1 MSSNSNND
9 KSLFTFSLKKGHH
22 NEENP
27 NKIIHSIHLNHL
39 KSPTKNE
46 YHIKLP
52 IIKSHYYQ
60 KNKSNTKINK
70 NFIKDILLSDNL
82 NTPSNL
88 KKQKLIINNTLTPIH
103 LLKEKNINSYNTI
116 NLLNYKSLNK
126 NIFKIKNKSIDLN
139 DYQNLYSN
147 SNYYQKDY
155 DKIKNNLYYELNQ
168 IDKINIPKKIK
179 RYKLSSKN
187 LILNK
192 IKNDDEDKNNK
203 NIKLIDIYEYI
214 NDKEIEKKIV
224 NKNFE
229 VENNKQI
236 EDEEEE
242 EKITINEE
250 LILEEISDD
259 NLNEY
264 YKSNCFLVQEFAYKE
279 EQNINYRN
287 YMEDKGKYIL
297 NLNKNKNNAL
307 FCIFDGHGGSHIS
320 KYLQKNIYYEFKKM
334 LIKNNNDI
342 NDFNFYEL
350 FQILDIKIKELPYSY
365 HQGSTACIVYITK
378 QNNKKILYCANVGD
392 TRCILTNSE
401 FVKRISYD
409 HKAYDKNEKERI
421 INEGGEINE
430 GRIFGDLIISRA
442 FGDWQ
447 YKNLGVISTPHIKR
461 IELTN
466 DDKYV
471 IIASDGVW
479 DVLDDL
485 DVYCLSLK
493 IDNSMELCS
502 KIIETSL
509 ENGSRDNL
517 SCFVIKL

>member
-1 MSSNSNND
+1 MSSNSRND
-9 KSLFTFSLKKGHH
+9 KNIFSLSLK
-22 NEENP
+22 EENYREK
-27 NKIIHSIHLNHL
+27 NSRKITHSLHLNHL
-39 KSPTKNE
+39 KTPTKNE
-46 YHIKLP
+46 YYIKLP
-52 IIKSHYYQ
+52 FIKSHYYH
-60 KNKSNTKINK
+60 KYKSNIKINK

-82 NTPSNL
+82 NSL
-88 KKQKLIINNTLTPIH
+88 SKLRKQKLLINNTPTPIH
-103 LLKEKNINSYNTI
+103 LLKQKNINSYRKL

-126 NIFKIKNKSIDLN
+126 NIFKLKNKSYDLN
-139 DYQNLYSN
+139 ELHNLYSN
-147 SNYYQKDY
+147 NNYNQKDY
-155 DKIKNNLYYELNQ
+155 EKLKNNLFFELNQ

-179 RYKLSSKN
+179 RYKLSSKE
-187 LILNK
+187 LKLNEN
-192 IKNDDEDKNNK
+192 KNNDEDKNNIK
-203 NIKLIDIYEYI
+203 LKLIDINEYI
-214 NDKEIEKKIV
+214 NNNKELEEKTVNKKFEIENDKQKKE
-224 NKNFE
+224 K
-229 VENNKQI
+229 
-236 EDEEEE
+236 EE
-242 EKITINEE
+242 EKKTINNEI
-250 LILEEISDD
+250 ILEEISDD

-264 YKSNCFLVQEFAYKE
+264 YKSNCFSVQEFAYKE

-320 KYLQKNIYYEFKKM
+320 KYLQKNIYCEFKKM

-342 NDFNFYEL
+342 NNFNFYEL

-421 INEGGEINE
+421 INEGGEINK

-447 YKNLGVISTPHIKR
+447 YKNLGVISIPHIKR

-485 DVYCLSLK
+485 DVYCLSLR

-509 ENGSRDNL
+509 ENGSR
-517 SCFVIKL
+517 